1 MDIANDSVNRPIRSL
16 IRVVQCVDAD
26 FWVSFEHDRV
36 PAVLD
41 GKMDS
46 LKKCHSFYL

>member
-1 MDIANDSVNRPIRSL
+1 MDIANDSINRPIGSL

-26 FWVSFEHDRV
+26 FLVSFEHNRV

-46 LKKCHSFYL
+46 PKKRHSFCL